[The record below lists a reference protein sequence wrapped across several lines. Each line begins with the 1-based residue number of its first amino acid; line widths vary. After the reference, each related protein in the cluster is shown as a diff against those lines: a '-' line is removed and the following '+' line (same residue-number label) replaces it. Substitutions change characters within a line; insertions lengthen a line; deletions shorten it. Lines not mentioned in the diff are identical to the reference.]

1 MMGAGPPDSASQP
14 IANTAF
20 HLRFGSV
27 PEPSPAA
34 PATAG
39 DSLVAAERRARQI
52 GRTE

>member
-1 MMGAGPPDSASQP
+1 MTGAGPPDSTSQP

-20 HLRFGSV
+20 QLRFGSV
-27 PEPSPAA
+27 PKPSPAA

-39 DSLVAAERRARQI
+39 DSLGAAERRAREI